1 MTKILLEKQ
10 RDDYTHDI
18 VNSKITEA
26 NPLHYKYHQIK

>member
-1 MTKILLEKQ
+1 MAKNKKEKQ